1 MSHPLKFLRI
11 PLCELKE
18 IILPGI
24 KCLLPALLCF
34 APISLRAQSE
44 EQTSHNKSGEINS
57 AQAAASDARPLPPR
71 QNVERDL
78 RNGEIH
84 AYTITL
90 AAGQF
95 WRATFI
101 ASNLKTELNFFAP
114 GGARIISYRRQ
125 DLSEQKQRPVVFIA
139 EASGA
144 YRLEVRAAGKEK
156 VEGRYRIEAIDVRAA
171 FSADKSL
178 FAALKIMDEAE
189 VLESDHT
196 AESNRQ
202 AAARYEKAGALLRE
216 AGERIDESEALN
228 KAGQIRFL
236 LAEYQQALD
245 AFNQAVEAARLAADR
260 QREYTATANIGTVY
274 TFLGDQPKAL
284 DYYNRTL
291 ALAQALGNK
300 KDQATLLSN
309 IGQAYSR
316 MNENAKALDYY
327 NRALPL
333 ARAEH
338 DVKQEASTLNNMASI
353 FDREGESVKALDTYN
368 QSLLLRRSA
377 GDRIGEAA
385 TINNIAMLYNRKGEN
400 QRALD
405 VYEQGLAL
413 CRAGGFRKGEET
425 TLYGMANTLAKMNN
439 LADARARIEEAI
451 VILESIR
458 TELVSQDLRASLRS
472 SSEGEYKFYIDILM
486 RLHAQ
491 NPTAGYDRKAFEVSE
506 RAHARS
512 LLEQLGE
519 ARINLRQDVDTALLE
534 RERRIQ
540 QQLGV
545 KLTAERALL
554 SGEPTV
560 EAAAA
565 HREVDKLL
573 TQYNELETQIRAS
586 SPRYAALT
594 RPRLASVA
602 ETQQMLDADTLL
614 LEFSLATEHSY
625 LWVVSQNS
633 IQSYMLANR
642 PDIEKATRRFLQAMT
657 ARGERVRFETTDERQ
672 TRVTKADAE
681 FPQAAADLSRM
692 LLGEAT
698 PQLGNKR
705 LIIVADGVLHYVP
718 FAALAVSPAP
728 TQSGENSSP
737 PAYVPTAQSAA
748 YRPLLAEHEI
758 VSVPS
763 ASTLEELRRGSAGR
777 KRAPKTIAVFADP
790 VFDGRDER
798 MKAIS
803 TRNAAA
809 TRRVTPVADA
819 GGVAK
824 ASDALHSAREAGVT
838 GESEMIPRLPFTRR
852 EADEIARLVPPAA
865 RFEALGF
872 DAARPAA
879 TSAGLAQFRFVH
891 FATHGFS
898 NTAHPELSA
907 LVLSLFDREGRATD
921 GFLTANDIFHL
932 KLPAELIVL
941 SGCRTGLG
949 QEVKGEGLVGLTRGF
964 MYAGAA
970 RVVVSLWDINDE
982 ATAELMARFYK
993 GMLGIEGRTPAAAL
1007 RTAQLALWQKKQ
1019 WQAPYYWAA
1028 FVLQGEPR

>member
-1 MSHPLKFLRI
+1 MSRYLKFLRI

-18 IILPGI
+18 IILPDI
-24 KCLLPALLCF
+24 KCLLPILLCF
-34 APISLRAQSE
+34 APITSPAQSA
-44 EQTSHNKSGEINS
+44 EQASQNQSSEINS
-57 AQAAASDARPLPPR
+57 SRPVADDARPLPPG
-71 QNVERDL
+71 QNVEREL
-78 RNGEIH
+78 RDGETH

-95 WRATFI
+95 WRATFV
-101 ASNLKTELNFFAP
+101 APNLKTELNFFAP

-125 DLSEQKQRPVVFIA
+125 DLSEQKQRPVVFVA

-156 VEGRYRIEAIDVRAA
+156 AEGLYRIEAIDVRAA
-171 FSADKSL
+171 TGADKSL
-178 FAALKIMDEAE
+178 FAAMKIGDEAE
-189 VLESDHT
+189 MLESDHT

-202 AAARYEKAGALLRE
+202 AAAKYEEAGALLR
-216 AGERIDESEALN
+216 AVGERTDESDALN

-245 AFNQAVEAARLAADR
+245 AFNRAVEAARLAADGR
-260 QREYTATANIGTVY
+260 REYTATANIGTVY
-274 TFLGDQPKAL
+274 TFVGDQPKAL

-300 KDQATLLSN
+300 KDQATLLNN

-316 MNENAKALDYY
+316 MSENAKALDYY

-333 ARAEH
+333 ARAER
-338 DVKQEASTLNNMASI
+338 DVRQEASTLNNIASI
-353 FDREGESVKALDTYN
+353 FDRQGESAKALDTYN

-377 GDRIGEAA
+377 DDRIGEAA
-385 TINNIAMLYNRKGEN
+385 TINNIAMLYSRKGEN
-400 QRALD
+400 QKALD
-405 VYEQGLAL
+405 VYVQGLAL

-425 TLYGMANTLAKMNN
+425 TLYGMANALARMNN

-472 SSEGEYKFYIDILM
+472 STDGEYKFYIDILM

-491 NPTAGYDRKAFEVSE
+491 NPSAGYDRKAFEVSE

-554 SGEPTV
+554 SGEPAA
-560 EAAAA
+560 EAAA
-565 HREVDKLL
+565 HREVDELL
-573 TQYNELETQIRAS
+573 ARYDELETQIRAS

-594 RPRLASVA
+594 RPRPASVA
-602 ETQQMLDADTLL
+602 EAQQMLDADTLL
-614 LEFSLATEHSY
+614 LEFSLASDHSH
-625 LWVVSQNS
+625 LWVVSQTS
-633 IQSYMLANR
+633 IQSYTLANHV
-642 PDIEKATRRFLQAMT
+642 DIEKAARRFLQAMT
-657 ARGERVRFETTDERQ
+657 ARGERVRFETTDERLA
-672 TRVTKADAE
+672 RVTKADAE
-681 FPQAAADLSRM
+681 FPHAAADLSRM

-705 LIIVADGVLHYVP
+705 LLIVADGVLHYLP
-718 FAALAVSPAP
+718 FAALAAP
-728 TQSGENSSP
+728 T
-737 PAYVPTAQSAA
+737 VPAQSAA

-777 KRAPKTIAVFADP
+777 RQAPKTIAVFADP
-790 VFDGRDER
+790 VFDCRDER

-803 TRNAAA
+803 THNPAA
-809 TRRVTPVADA
+809 TRRETPVDNS
-819 GGVAK
+819 GVVAK
-824 ASDALHSAREAGVT
+824 ASDAAHSAREAGVS
-838 GESEMIPRLPFTRR
+838 GESELIPRLPFTRR

-872 DAARPAA
+872 DASCPAA
-879 TSAGLAQFRFVH
+879 TSAELAQFRFVH

-898 NTAHPELSA
+898 NPAHPELSG
-907 LVLSLFDREGRATD
+907 LVLSLFGRDGRATD

-932 KLPAELIVL
+932 KLPVELIVL

-949 QEVKGEGLVGLTRGF
+949 QDVKGEGLAGLTRGF
-964 MYAGAA
+964 MYAGAE

-1007 RTAQLALWQKKQ
+1007 RAAQLALWQKQQ
-1019 WQAPYYWAA
+1019 WQPPYYWAA